1 MEDSLTMMNKGGNVF
16 AGRDVP
22 NPNGRVRRAGYN
34 DPLVVLQTQYGSRVT
49 CQNAL
54 TSQTLAIPHLDGVIS
69 QTRNDFLIVV
79 LEAID
84 TFGIFTTAIDSLKVV
99 FATSPVTFNGLN
111 ILK

>member
-1 MEDSLTMMNKGGNVF
+1 M
-16 AGRDVP
+16 
-22 NPNGRVRRAGYN
+22 
-34 DPLVVLQTQYGSRVT
+34 T

-54 TSQTLAIPHLDGVIS
+54 TSQRLAIPHLDGVVS
-69 QTRNDFLIVV
+69 QTRNDFRIVV